1 MPEMDGFALAE
12 RIRRRRALARTR
24 VLMLTSGPRPGDERR
39 AIALG
44 VSSYLI
50 KPVKQ
55 SDLFERILEALRAP
69 SAQPRQR
76 VPTSRPAGRRLRVLV
91 AEDNEV
97 NQRVAVGMLER
108 AGHRA
113 LVDANGRQ
121 TLAALAREAFDLVLM
136 DVQMPELDGFET
148 TAAIR
153 ERERGTPRRVPIVA
167 LTAHA
172 MKGDAE
178 RCLAAGMDAYL
189 AKPLQAAELVA
200 VLERL
205 APDTVI
211 DRARLLERV
220 GGDTRALAEVAR
232 IFLADAPR
240 RLREIKHAIDTGD
253 AAGPTELAQQLGL
266 SQGHVSNRLRLLEL
280 PEIWQKRVISH
291 EIPASHAR
299 SIARYKD
306 SPAILQAIDESIK
319 QSLEWGRSLGSAED
333 FDKNIDRTA
342 WNATEPISGKR
353 YSSKLGRQ
361 FPIFTPTDQEREK
374 LAIIEIPRSN
384 DKSKLE
390 PRATN
395 LNLWDKLQAEHEA
408 RLAAKAGS
416 NDKIAMHEPKKPLTA
431 AEKKK
436 IEAARDKER
445 ARRLTKGLWE
455 LAIDWRQYL
464 IAKDCHDRQ
473 VSQEDALR
481 LLIWL
486 GSSRKLFRTNTDF
499 RQREC
504 QFAKILKN
512 CYEITIKYHR
522 ADYCLPEPDLFEAL
536 INVPDTSVIDLTL
549 DYLGNLIW
557 HPKDGPLLV
566 MPDADVLTIADQL
579 AIQLSAAWEKEA
591 AGPLTERWLNLR
603 NKEALSEMAAK
614 AGINVKA
621 ATKAQTIE
629 VIMKHKNKIRPPA
642 ELIKPKKYRG

>member
-1 MPEMDGFALAE
+1 MATETIKRKRKVRMDFSGDGPDEKTAKPRILTETLDFLNLDPAKIDPSPFQPRRDYPKVEIEELAE
-12 RIRRRRALARTR
+12 TIRRQGQLMPIVVRPKTGGRYELLA
-24 VLMLTSGPRPGDERR
+24 GE
-39 AIALG
+39 
-44 VSSYLI
+44 
-50 KPVKQ
+50 
-55 SDLFERILEALRAP
+55 
-69 SAQPRQR
+69 
-76 VPTSRPAGRRLRVLV
+76 RRLR
-91 AEDNEV
+91 
-97 NQRVAVGMLER
+97 
-108 AGHRA
+108 
-113 LVDANGRQ
+113 
-121 TLAALAREAFDLVLM
+121 
-136 DVQMPELDGFET
+136 
-148 TAAIR
+148 AIR
-153 ERERGTPRRVPIVA
+153 LIGGLLVRAECRPC
-167 LTAHA
+167 
-172 MKGDAE
+172 GDAE
-178 RCLAAGMDAYL
+178 A
-189 AKPLQAAELVA
+189 
-200 VLERL
+200 
-205 APDTVI
+205 
-211 DRARLLERV
+211 RAIILTESLRRE
-220 GGDTRALAEVAR
+220 DWNAIEEARA
-232 IFLADAPR
+232 F
-240 RLREIKHAIDTGD
+240 KMAIDTGD

-629 VIMKHKNKIRPPA
+629 VIMKHK
-642 ELIKPKKYRG
+642 